1 MELLYSDIIGTKPL
15 NRTRMLVLLNQVDA
29 IEPISMRMV
38 GQEEFEAL
46 SERLV
51 SQQNPKKIAKT
62 ILRMTAM
69 MGLEPLVS
77 VGAAATEFSESSE
90 SCELA
95 VGTPRCHGHL

>member
-38 GQEEFEAL
+38 GQEEFEAV

-51 SQQNPKKIAKT
+51 SQQIQEDCKNYPADDCND
-62 ILRMTAM
+62 
-69 MGLEPLVS
+69 GP
-77 VGAAATEFSESSE
+77 
-90 SCELA
+90 
-95 VGTPRCHGHL
+95 